1 MLDYTTAAFHKIKS
15 DFLKVLYVFNV
26 STQGLYIAYLAYVL
40 FSGKGNVWV
49 NASLLL
55 LSAAYYVFFLVM
67 SGKES
72 KGAKTTKKIVAVI
85 YRRSKQLIKLYTLIV
100 TVYSICIT
108 TTNATPIAVLL
119 TAFMLV
125 GFILQIVLE
134 IVYSI
139 VVSRLNLLVE
149 GLKADVEPIVKP
161 VKSVDSFLKK
171 MKGEE
176 VAPVKEKSK
185 ARLWLDKKVGE
196 NRAERAERKLALQKE
211 KRQAKI
217 QAKIDKLNAK
227 KDK

>member
-1 MLDYTTAAFHKIKS
+1 MLDYTTTAFNKIKS

-49 NASLLL
+49 NAVLLA
-55 LSAAYYVFFLVM
+55 LSAAYFVFFLMM
-67 SGKES
+67 STH
-72 KGAKTTKKIVAVI
+72 KGATAMATKKIVKTI
-85 YRRSKQLIKLYTLIV
+85 FKRSKQLIKLYTLGV

-108 TTNATPIAVLL
+108 TTNATPISVLL

-139 VVSRLNLLVE
+139 VVSRFNLLVE
-149 GLKADVEPIVKP
+149 GLKADFEPITKP
-161 VKSVDSFLKK
+161 VKSVDNFFKK

-176 VAPVKEKSK
+176 IQPEEEKSK
-185 ARLWLDKKVGE
+185 HRLWLDKTVEKT
-196 NRAERAERKLALQKE
+196 RAERAEKKLAE
-211 KRQAKI
+211 KAEKKQAKI
-217 QAKIDKLNAK
+217 QAKIDKRNAK
-227 KDK
+227 KGK